1 MEGSSTGWLMVQAI
15 ADAYGTGEEGREILT
30 GIYRNAGPHLQM
42 SGSGPLNSVR
52 SGEVAIGFGLRHQ
65 AIADKNEG
73 LPIDYVDPEEGNYS
87 LTESVAVLD
96 KGDRTN
102 PLAQRM
108 AAAIIDAGRPELLR
122 TYPNPLYVGEQ
133 APDNGSANP
142 QVFPE
147 PLTVDLLQAH
157 QDFSEACKR
166 EAQGK

>member
-1 MEGSSTGWLMVQAI
+1 M
-15 ADAYGTGEEGREILT
+15 
-30 GIYRNAGPHLQM
+30 
-42 SGSGPLNSVR
+42 
-52 SGEVAIGFGLRHQ
+52 
-65 AIADKNEG
+65 
-73 LPIDYVDPEEGNYS
+73 
-87 LTESVAVLD
+87 LD

-108 AAAIIDAGRPELLR
+108 AAVIIDEGRPELLR